1 MQILRAVVTSGS
13 VTTAAT
19 NLGYTPSAISQ
30 QLAVLEREAGV
41 PLLEKA
47 GRGVRAT
54 EAGVLVAEQAGSI
67 AKILA
72 DTTAELA
79 ALRTGASGRL
89 RIRWCASGGDALI
102 PRALTAY
109 RARRPSM
116 RIEPCLSAAPA
127 REVQDGEADLAV
139 LAAAPNDPAPTGLHL
154 FPLLDDPFRAVLPA
168 DHALAEHELLD
179 LAQLAEE
186 PWVSMQAHA
195 VPDACEQAV
204 FDACSAAGFEPNV
217 AVRTDDFLTA
227 QGFVASGFGV
237 RLASRLALRI
247 AGGDGVA
254 VRPVQRPEPSL
265 CLSLAV
271 RDSRASE
278 PVITEL
284 LDDLH
289 TAVEEFA

>member
-30 QLAVLEREAGV
+30 QLAVLERESGV

-54 EAGVLVAEQAGSI
+54 DAGCLVAEQAGSI

-79 ALRTGASGRL
+79 AYRTGATGRL
-89 RIRWCASGGDALI
+89 RIRWSAGGGDVLI

-109 RARRPSM
+109 RERRPSM

-127 REVQDGEADLAV
+127 REVQDGDADLAV
-139 LAAAPNDPAPTGLHL
+139 LAAPPEHAVPDGLHL
-154 FPLLDDPFRAVLPA
+154 FPLLDDPFHAVLPSE
-168 DHALAEHELLD
+168 HPLAAEEVLD
-179 LAQLAEE
+179 LVQLAEQ
-186 PWVSMQAHA
+186 PWVSTQPHP
-195 VPDACEQAV
+195 VPDACDQVV
-204 FDACSAAGFEPNV
+204 FDACAAAGFEPNV

-227 QGFVASGFGV
+227 QGFVAAGFGV

-247 AGGDGVA
+247 AGSEQVA
-254 VRPVQRPEPSL
+254 VRPVRRPEPSL

-271 RDSRASE
+271 RESRASE
-278 PVITEL
+278 PVVTEL
-284 LDDLH
+284 LDDLRA
-289 TAVEEFA
+289 AVEAFA